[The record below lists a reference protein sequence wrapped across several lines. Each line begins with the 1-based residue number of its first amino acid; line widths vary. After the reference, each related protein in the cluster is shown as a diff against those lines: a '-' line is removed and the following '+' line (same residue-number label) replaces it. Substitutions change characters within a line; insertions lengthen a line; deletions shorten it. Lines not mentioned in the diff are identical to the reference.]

1 MKPPSIRVV
10 LVDDH
15 AVVRAGT
22 RRLLEDD
29 PHIKVVG
36 EAGDAGNGYAVVA
49 RTTPDILIADYTLPD
64 FSGLELMRRCMVRQP
79 GLRTVMVSMHDSA
92 SLVDAALAA
101 GAHGFVTK
109 ENAPEVLL
117 AAILSAMEGRVFLSD
132 DLKRRH
138 PSDAQVSSSLAALS
152 PREMEIFRLLALGH
166 TAAECGDKLSLS
178 PKTVANYQALLKE
191 KLGVATTAAMAHL
204 ALKHGLINPFTP

>member
-1 MKPPSIRVV
+1 VKHAPIRVV

-29 PHIKVVG
+29 PRIEVVG
-36 EAGDAGNGYAVVA
+36 EAGDAGNGYAAVV
-49 RTTPDILIADYTLPD
+49 RTVPDVLVADYSLPD

-79 GLRTVMVSMHDSA
+79 TLRTVMVSMHDSA
-92 SLVDAALAA
+92 AVVEAVLGA
-101 GAHGFVTK
+101 GASGFVTK

-117 AAILSAMEGRVFLSD
+117 AAIFAAVEGRSFLSE
-132 DLKRRH
+132 DLQRHH
-138 PSDAQVSSSLAALS
+138 PSDAQIKTALADLS

-166 TAAECGDKLSLS
+166 TAAECGERLSLS
-178 PKTVANYQALLKE
+178 PKTIANYQAVLKE

-204 ALKHGLINPFTP
+204 ALRHGLINPFAP